1 MEMNTFYTNEPSSLA
16 ISWYAQKK
24 TMLPMGKLSAF
35 SGNVLSLLTFI
46 SGSRP
51 RLATEMEVSQWQC
64 ITRDLRILF
73 QAGFKSNPCTTK
85 YYSGKIY
92 VLFKVISS
100 IILLYNKKAPFTWRV
115 VWNLT
120 FVIFETNYKRMLHC
134 GLKRK
139 TGDHNIAK
147 TREKTPPNLMKFFKS
162 WFWLLI
168 ITILVTLPCE
178 GAAV

>member
-64 ITRDLRILF
+64 IRLLE
-73 QAGFKSNPCTTK
+73 SLE
-85 YYSGKIY
+85 Y
-92 VLFKVISS
+92 ISRQGES
-100 IILLYNKKAPFTWRV
+100 QP
-115 VWNLT
+115 
-120 FVIFETNYKRMLHC
+120 MC
-134 GLKRK
+134 
-139 TGDHNIAK
+139 NIV
-147 TREKTPPNLMKFFKS
+147 FF
-162 WFWLLI
+162 
-168 ITILVTLPCE
+168 
-178 GAAV
+178 